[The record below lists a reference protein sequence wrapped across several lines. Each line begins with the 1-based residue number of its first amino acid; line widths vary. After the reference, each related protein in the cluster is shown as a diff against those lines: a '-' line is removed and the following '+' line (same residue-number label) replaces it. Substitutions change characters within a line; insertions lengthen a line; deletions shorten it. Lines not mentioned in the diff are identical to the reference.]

1 MIRIIMF
8 VVLGLILFR
17 PVSTLFSDEKVIYSL
32 LDRHKQG
39 EVSSKDLLRY
49 LPLNPTTYKYEN
61 GKIITKTAGYATDYS
76 DLDCEIY
83 DIDNWSC
90 YQEKFGTTYN
100 IGFNNGRYFD
110 YSEPKA
116 HDGAA
121 INVGF
126 VRYWYE
132 GCKWSYA
139 SGIAQGLWGCSLGW
153 FMID

>member
-1 MIRIIMF
+1 MRVIMF

-17 PVSTLFSDEKVIYSL
+17 PVTTLFSDEKVTYSL
-32 LDRHKQG
+32 VDRHKQG
-39 EVSSKDLLRY
+39 EVTAEDTRRY
-49 LPLNPTTYKYEN
+49 LPLNPVTYKYEN
-61 GKIITKTAGYATDYS
+61 GKIVRKIAGYATDYS

-100 IGFNNGRYFD
+100 VGFNNGRYFD

-116 HDGAA
+116 NDGAE
-121 INVGF
+121 IYVGF

-132 GCKWSYA
+132 KCKWDIA
-139 SGIAQGLWGCSLGW
+139 SGGAAGVFRCGLQW